1 MLMDV
6 NNRGGVIPIYF
17 FVEKTS
23 PLSNIDG
30 DQWQELNEA
39 VENNFIVVYQKMNDY
54 PYQGMREYYPVGVV
68 KGNDKKITM
77 FYSFSVNSVVYNNR
91 LVFTPNN
98 LTDPSQGAK
107 VDSFQY
113 QVSSN

>member
-39 VENNFIVVYQKMNDY
+39 VENNFMKFN
-54 PYQGMREYYPVGVV
+54 
-68 KGNDKKITM
+68 
-77 FYSFSVNSVVYNNR
+77 VN
-91 LVFTPNN
+91 
-98 LTDPSQGAK
+98 TD
-107 VDSFQY
+107 
-113 QVSSN
+113 